1 MLLCGLWFVFWCELT
16 QTNSEE
22 GKCLCAAR
30 VADALLVWSRRTEQ
44 SFFEPGGLEPSS
56 HETEPVVSLS
66 VSPVP
71 GDLGTSG
78 TEG

>member
-1 MLLCGLWFVFWCELT
+1 MLLCDLWFVFLCELT

-30 VADALLVWSRRTEQ
+30 VEDALLVWSSRTEQ
-44 SFFEPGGLEPSS
+44 SFFELGGLEPSS
-56 HETEPVVSLS
+56 HKTEPVISLS

-71 GDLGTSG
+71 SDLGTSG
-78 TEG
+78 SEG